1 MQLAEVS
8 IRRPVFATVL
18 SLLVLLVGAV
28 SLTKLSVREY
38 PKIDEPVVTVS
49 VKYAGA
55 SAEVMESQVTKPLE
69 DSIAGIDAV
78 DVITSIS
85 RAEQTQIS
93 VRFRL
98 EKDADTAAAEVRD
111 RTSRVRNRLPQAVEE
126 PVIAKVEADA
136 FPVIWLAFSSDTLS
150 GLQINDLVNRIVK
163 PRLQTVT
170 GAADV
175 RVFGERKYA
184 MRVWLDPDKLA
195 AYKLT
200 TQDAED
206 AIRRSNLEV
215 PAGRIESTQREFSV
229 TSQTDLSSP
238 SQFSDIIIKNAN
250 GFPVRI
256 RDVARVEEAAA
267 DERSGV
273 RLNGRVA
280 VGAGVI
286 RQATANPLE
295 LSKGVRAMIPKLKA
309 DLPPG
314 VTIDIANDN
323 SVFIEKS
330 IQSVFQTIIES
341 VLLVA
346 LVIFVFL
353 RTLRASIIPII
364 TIPVALIGTFSLM
377 ALAGFSINTLTLL
390 ALVLAIG
397 LVVDDAIVVLENI
410 FRHIEEG
417 LDPFSASIKGVREV
431 GFAVVA
437 MTLTLAAVYAPL
449 AFTPGRT
456 GRLFIEFALA
466 LAGAVVVSGFI
477 ALTLSPMMCSLL
489 LKHNPKPS
497 WFDRSM
503 ERVLTAI
510 TASYQRA
517 LSWLVTTGYDRQH
530 ALPGRSSALKRFVFN
545 ARWIVIGV
553 MLVCA
558 VSISL
563 VLPTMKRE
571 LSPLEDRGQMLAVV
585 TAPDGATLAYT
596 DRYVAAIERIAEP
609 YKEFDRIFV
618 SSGNPTV
625 SQANVI
631 LRAIDW
637 DKRKRSVL
645 DIARE
650 LQPKLAALPGV
661 SAFPITPPSLGQG
674 FRERPVN
681 FVIVTSE
688 SYQNLAAVTRQFMD
702 EIAKNPGIVSADFDL
717 RLNKPELK
725 IDVDREKV
733 ADLGISVDVV
743 ARAVETMLG
752 GRQVTRYKR
761 DGDQFDVIVQTP
773 ETGRATPDDVE
784 KIFVR
789 GRNDTMIPLASLVK
803 VRESVAPRELN
814 HFSQRR
820 SVSITAN
827 LAADYSLG
835 QALDFLDSTATRVL
849 KPGYSTDLNG
859 TSREFKNSQGSL
871 LIVFGLSLLF
881 IFLVLAAQFES
892 FIDPLVI
899 MLSVPLS
906 MIGALLALK
915 WSGGSLNV
923 YSQIGLITLVG
934 LITKHGILIV
944 EFTNQLREHGM
955 EMTQALVKASSQ
967 RLRPILMTTGAMVL
981 GAIPLAL
988 AHGAGAESRTQIGWV
1003 IVGGMSLGTLLT
1015 IFVVPTMYTLF
1026 ARKTVPG
1033 AIKTIEQEV
1042 PGTPR
1047 AGPHG
1052 QADLGPD
1059 YVAK

>member
-1 MQLAEVS
+1 MQLAEIS

-111 RTSRVRNRLPQAVEE
+111 RTSRVRNRLPQAVDE

-136 FPVIWLAFSSDTLS
+136 FPVIWLSFTSDTLN

-175 RVFGERKYA
+175 RIFGERKYA

-238 SQFSDIIIKNAN
+238 AQFSDIIIKNAN

-256 RDVARVEEAAA
+256 RDIGRVEEAAA
-267 DERSGV
+267 DERSGS

-280 VGAGVI
+280 ITAGVI

-295 LSKGVRAMIPKLKA
+295 LSNGVRAMIPKLQA

-314 VTIDIANDN
+314 VKIDIANDN
-323 SVFIEKS
+323 SVFIDKS
-330 IQSVFQTIIES
+330 IKSVFRTIIEA

-497 WFDRSM
+497 WFDRGM
-503 ERVLTAI
+503 ERILNAI
-510 TASYQRA
+510 TASYQTA
-517 LSWLVTTGYDRQH
+517 LTWLVTTGYDRQR
-530 ALPGRSSALKRFVFN
+530 ATQGPGNAFKRFFFN

-558 VSISL
+558 LSILL

-571 LSPLEDRGQMLAVV
+571 LSPLEDRGQVLAVV
-585 TAPDGATLAYT
+585 TAPDGATLDYT
-596 DRYVAAIERIAEP
+596 NRYVDAIERIGQP

-625 SQANVI
+625 SQANVFF
-631 LRAIDW
+631 RAVDW
-637 DKRKRSVL
+637 DERKRSVL

-661 SAFPITPPSLGQG
+661 TAFPITPPSLGQG

-681 FVIVTSE
+681 FVIVTSD
-688 SYQNLAAVTRQFMD
+688 SYQNLSAVTRQFMD
-702 EIAKNPGIVSADFDL
+702 EIAKNPGIVSADIDL

-725 IDVDREKV
+725 IDVDRDKA
-733 ADLGISVDVV
+733 ADLGVGVDVV
-743 ARAVETMLG
+743 ARAIETMLG

-761 DGDQFDVIVQTP
+761 DGDQFDVIVQTDA
-773 ETGRATPDDVE
+773 TGRATPDDVE

-827 LAADYSLG
+827 LAPDYALG
-835 QALDFLDSTATRVL
+835 QALDFLDSTAARVL

-871 LIVFGLSLLF
+871 VIVFGLSLLF

-944 EFTNQLREHGM
+944 EFTNQLREQGM

-988 AHGAGAESRTQIGWV
+988 AHGAGAESRMQIGWV

-1026 ARKTVPG
+1026 ARRSVPG
-1033 AIKTIEQEV
+1033 AIKTVEADA
-1042 PGTPR
+1042 PG
-1047 AGPHG
+1047 ANH
-1052 QADLGPD
+1052 
-1059 YVAK
+1059 